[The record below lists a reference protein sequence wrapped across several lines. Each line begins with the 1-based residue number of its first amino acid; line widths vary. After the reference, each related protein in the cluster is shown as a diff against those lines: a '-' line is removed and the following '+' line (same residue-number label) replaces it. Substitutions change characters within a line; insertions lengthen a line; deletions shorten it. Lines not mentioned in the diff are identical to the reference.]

1 MAKKER
7 VRVIAW
13 SLVALAS
20 GLGMNAYF
28 YSLQGAKGLYLW
40 NQTGLFRT
48 LLVSALI
55 PLSVALLTFPL
66 EKLGT
71 KIPAKVG
78 RGISL
83 ALSFLVVLGSL
94 GLTGFFIA
102 KPRMGELMQVRLNL
116 VDPAQPL
123 VSISGPGS
131 EAAMTDSSSQAEK
144 APQPGS
150 EPDAMPRLRLSFS
163 SDPHWGVESAN
174 PQARKDILA
183 SVAEHK
189 PDLFFMLGDTV
200 ETGSNAAEWN
210 QALMDLSAIIPKVP
224 LRPLMGNHDA
234 LFGGQYLYK
243 KAFFP
248 AGFSSDSKSPYYYSL
263 RGDAATVLVL
273 NLPWGT
279 EELKG
284 AQEKWIKATLET
296 ADKSKPI
303 IVLSHS
309 FFYASGYDDPEL
321 DKPWYDHYQN
331 IPALS
336 PLFEKYGV
344 DLVISGHNH
353 YQELLEHGG
362 VTYVVVG
369 SMGGKPD
376 PAPAY
381 VSPASK
387 WIAVGTY
394 GRLDVDIYPD
404 ALGLTFRDAD
414 GDPLHEKR
422 IALVD

>member
-28 YSLQGAKGLYLW
+28 YSLQGAKGLYFW

-48 LLVSALI
+48 LLAAPLI
-55 PLSVALLTFPL
+55 PLSIALLTFPL

-71 KIPAKVG
+71 RIPAKTG

-83 ALSFLVVLGSL
+83 VLSFLVILGSF

-102 KPRMGELMQVRLNL
+102 KPRMGALMQVRLNL
-116 VDPAQPL
+116 VNPAEAL
-123 VSISGPGS
+123 KSISASG
-131 EAAMTDSSSQAEK
+131 SQADQGSK
-144 APQPGS
+144 PGV
-150 EPDAMPRLRLSFS
+150 EPRLRLSFS
-163 SDPHWGVESAN
+163 SDPHWGIETAN
-174 PQARKDILA
+174 PQARMDILA

-200 ETGSNAAEWN
+200 ETGSNSAEWN

-234 LFGGQYLYK
+234 LFGGQYLFK

-248 AGFSSDSKSPYYYSL
+248 AGFSSDSASPYYYSM
-263 RGDAATVLVL
+263 RSDAATFLVL

-284 AQEKWIKATLET
+284 AQEKWIKATLEA

-336 PLFEKYGV
+336 PLFEQHGV

-353 YQELLEHGG
+353 YQELLEHKG
-362 VTYVVVG
+362 VHYAVVG

-376 PAPAY
+376 PAPSY
-381 VSPASK
+381 VSPASI

-404 ALGLTFRDAD
+404 VLGLTFRDAD

-422 IALVD
+422 ISLRP